1 MTSVTTLLAL
11 FALFF
16 FGGEVIRGFSIAL
29 IWGVFVGT
37 YSSIALAVPLLVFFK
52 IDRRALLEEDEIEE
66 AQSGS

>member
-11 FALFF
+11 LALYF
-16 FGGEVIRGFSIAL
+16 FGGEVIQGFTIAL

-52 IDRRALLEEDEIEE
+52 IDRRAISEENDAEE